1 MNPYEETTFQ
11 GVKYRQHNFTFKMV
25 PKSPEDSMDIKE
37 IIHVLRTSMLPGK
50 NSSSNMGGQDIF
62 SQIDSGRGRG
72 DRWLTI
78 PDFFQLSIVR
88 YKGSQQEVNDRM
100 SKPETLSFLMQFP
113 TKCVLSSMSVDLT
126 PDGQLTTLRE
136 GASGDNNE
144 YDYGPAAYN
153 MTLSFNET
161 AFITKDM
168 VQRSMGGSEPGWGS
182 FF

>member
-1 MNPYEETTFQ
+1 
-11 GVKYRQHNFTFKMV
+11 
-25 PKSPEDSMDIKE
+25 
-37 IIHVLRTSMLPGK
+37 
-50 NSSSNMGGQDIF
+50 
-62 SQIDSGRGRG
+62 
-72 DRWLTI
+72 
-78 PDFFQLSIVR
+78 
-88 YKGSQQEVNDRM
+88 
-100 SKPETLSFLMQFP
+100 
-113 TKCVLSSMSVDLT
+113 MSVDLT

-168 VQRSMGGSEPGWGS
+168 GQRSMGGSEPGWGS